1 MSKDAAGWSLKAFKV
16 RRVLKEGNRVRVEMD
31 FTEIPPKNWKQPELA
46 EVSFE
51 DYGVWELVDGKW
63 HAWETGQRAHLS
75 LNAAVVPPNSRLV
88 RDTYVAALCAFC
100 GAPQPGR

>member
-1 MSKDAAGWSLKAFKV
+1 
-16 RRVLKEGNRVRVEMD
+16 MD